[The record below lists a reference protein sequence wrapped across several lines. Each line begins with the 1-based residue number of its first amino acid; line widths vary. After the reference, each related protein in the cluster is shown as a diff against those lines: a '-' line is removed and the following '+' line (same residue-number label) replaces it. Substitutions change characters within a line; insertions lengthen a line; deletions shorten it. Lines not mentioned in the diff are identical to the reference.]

1 VNVPIRN
8 RDLSTILL
16 NRPVHGQNGQNKSM
30 TDFLDP
36 RLLNDTLPAMA
47 EWRAHFSDLGSFAS
61 DISFGHDPTA
71 FGGAGA
77 NIATVMANG
86 IEIEA
91 AEFSPNDI
99 RFCATFPD
107 GRSVYGGET
116 FFEETDGRRGLFGA
130 LRMPEAAIEARSAL
144 NALLVLATLKAI
156 ADAVTHK
163 TWEEIR
169 RAGGIETPTGSL
181 SSFDQ
186 D

>member
-1 VNVPIRN
+1 
-8 RDLSTILL
+8 
-16 NRPVHGQNGQNKSM
+16 
-30 TDFLDP
+30 
-36 RLLNDTLPAMA
+36 
-47 EWRAHFSDLGSFAS
+47 
-61 DISFGHDPTA
+61 
-71 FGGAGA
+71 
-77 NIATVMANG
+77 MANG

-91 AEFSPNDI
+91 AEWAPNDI
-99 RFCATFPD
+99 RFSATFPD

-130 LRMPEAAIEARSAL
+130 LHMPEAAMEARSAL

-169 RAGGIETPTGSL
+169 RTGGIETPTGRL